1 MSHFLNLKDNQFEQK
16 KTFKKSLL
24 FFDLNIYA
32 LISRYFSK
40 KYINLLK

>member
-1 MSHFLNLKDNQFEQK
+1 MSHFLNLKDNQFEQRRLLRK
-16 KTFKKSLL
+16 AFL

-40 KYINLLK
+40 NILIY